1 MIPMANVL
9 ILNENDYQDNVTGFV
24 YSASHP
30 SPIRLSNK
38 HAENVNPRSLSII
51 IENPQVISSVE
62 NSPSDMPAPVPMP
75 LMIRRE
81 EPFKVNVWIYLP
93 FILSD
98 FVYVYKDNYCLSNDQ
113 QTFNLFIYLIVS
125 PIIEIV
131 IIANRLCRHD
141 PRVYAIEHMDDN
153 HFGKGKIEKLI
164 MIVHGFWTIIG
175 NVLFWEYYAIKC
187 PRGIYIYLS
196 CSLIIKLFI
205 HLIELFSLWLLL
217 LLSL

>member
-9 ILNENDYQDNVTGFV
+9 ILNENDYQDNVNGFV
-24 YSASHP
+24 YSANHP

-38 HAENVNPRSLSII
+38 HAENVNPRSLSL
-51 IENPQVISSVE
+51 IENPRLISSVE
-62 NSPSDMPAPVPMP
+62 ISPSDSPVPMP

-98 FVYVYKDNYCLSNDQ
+98 FIYVYKDNYCLSNGEQ

-141 PRVYAIEHMDDN
+141 PRVYAIEHVDNN
-153 HFGKGKIEKLI
+153 HFCKGKFEKLI

-187 PRGIYIYLS
+187 PRGIYTYLS

-205 HLIELFSLWLLL
+205 NLIELFSLWLLL
-217 LLSL
+217 LLSLY